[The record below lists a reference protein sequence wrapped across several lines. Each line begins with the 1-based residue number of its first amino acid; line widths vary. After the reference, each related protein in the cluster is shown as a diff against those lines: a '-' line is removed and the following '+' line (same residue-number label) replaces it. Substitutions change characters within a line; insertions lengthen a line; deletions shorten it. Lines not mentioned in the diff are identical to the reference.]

1 MPLLQ
6 KGDLKFEYS
15 WKAIP
20 PDDPRVTG
28 KPDSTLL
35 SRGEG
40 YEVLGF
46 INRVAEANKWTNKA
60 SGLKV
65 ERLIN
70 KHLPDNVR
78 SHKNVWQWL
87 VDNWSKH
94 D

>member
-1 MPLLQ
+1 MSLLE
-6 KGDLKFEYS
+6 KSDLKFEYS

-35 SRGEG
+35 NREEG
-40 YEVLGF
+40 YEVLYF
-46 INRVAEANKWTNKA
+46 INRFANAYNWNSKN

-65 ERLIN
+65 EKLIK
-70 KHLPDNVR
+70 KHLPGTTR
-78 SHKNVWQWL
+78 SHANVWQWL
-87 VDNWSKH
+87 VNNWNKY

>member
-1 MPLLQ
+1 MSLLE
-6 KGDLKFEYS
+6 KLDLKFEYS

-35 SRGEG
+35 NREEG
-40 YEVLGF
+40 YEVLYF
-46 INRVAEANKWTNKA
+46 INRFADTNNWNSKN

-65 ERLIN
+65 EKLIK
-70 KHLPDNVR
+70 KHLPGTTRSHANVR
-78 SHKNVWQWL
+78 QWL
-87 VDNWSKH
+87 VDNWNKY